1 MSVCI
6 LLGGVSYLGAL
17 SANLAVRTRDAAAVQ
32 AVQPMAFQLIFL
44 TSAYQTTDYID
55 SRVLRTIIVLNPAE
69 QVMRP
74 MRKLMLSG
82 HDWGDIA
89 VGLRNYRSVYG

>member
-1 MSVCI
+1 
-6 LLGGVSYLGAL
+6 
-17 SANLAVRTRDAAAVQ
+17 
-32 AVQPMAFQLIFL
+32 
-44 TSAYQTTDYID
+44 
-55 SRVLRTIIVLNPAE
+55 
-69 QVMRP
+69 MRP

>member
-69 QVMRP
+69 
-74 MRKLMLSG
+74 
-82 HDWGDIA
+82 
-89 VGLRNYRSVYG
+89 RSCARCAS